1 MKTLAYIRSN
11 MPIATFDQVSQMM
24 DYQVTEMYVEDK
36 LVSESREFMKLIE
49 HAAEN
54 DVIIVYS
61 LISIWQIKG
70 IYTYLQLL
78 KQKNVRLIAINEE
91 IDTDNYKDFY
101 DQMLFFFDV
110 SKRSRSATTRRALNA
125 RREKGQSLGR
135 PKINETTINKI
146 KDLREQRYSLREI
159 AVKCDVSLGTVHK
172 YLH

>member
-1 MKTLAYIRSN
+1 MTTLAYIRSN

-24 DYQVTEMYVEDK
+24 NYQVTEMYVEDK
-36 LVSESREFMKLIE
+36 LVSESREFTKLIE
-49 HAAEN
+49 HAEEN

-78 KQKNVRLIAINEE
+78 KQKSVRLIAINEE
-91 IDTDNYKDFY
+91 IDTENYKDFY

-110 SKRSRSATTRRALNA
+110 SRRSRSATTRRALKA
-125 RREKGQSLGR
+125 RRENGQSLGR
-135 PKINETTINKI
+135 PKIDDMTINKI
-146 KDLREQRYSLREI
+146 KELREKRYSLREI
-159 AVKCDVSLGTVHK
+159 AIKCEVSLGTVHK